1 MSTTGCHPRAHR
13 EQGVRRSADERARC
27 AAFAGQV
34 PSRALCPPCTHSEQR
49 LRIRRSW
56 MATRASRPLA
66 SRRPQRHVVSAQRRR
81 GLSATDQPAQRTR
94 VRVATQASRQG
105 PAVPLCGTAV
115 DVRAAGRTP
124 ATLHRQ
130 PRWPALATHSLRGSP
145 AAHSQRPP
153 PRMLL
158 RIPSSSC
165 GTAAL
170 ATLARQPVAEPPAAL
185 HGPSSPRPAE
195 LLRFWG
201 DCRRRSGETS
211 LRRRRPGTAHARA
224 SAQFGKSLRA
234 LLRARRPVVGATLVE
249 QAHFT

>member
-1 MSTTGCHPRAHR
+1 LLGRSPLA
-13 EQGVRRSADERARC
+13 RSARRARTASSAC
-27 AAFAGQV
+27 AFGAAGWRREHRV
-34 PSRALCPPCTHSEQR
+34 PS
-49 LRIRRSW
+49 
-56 MATRASRPLA
+56 

-81 GLSATDQPAQRTR
+81 GLSSTDQPAQRTR

-158 RIPSSSC
+158 RRSQQLLRHGGTGHIDAAACRRANSRAPRAITASSSRAPSFL
-165 GTAAL
+165 GRL
-170 ATLARQPVAEPPAAL
+170 SSAE
-185 HGPSSPRPAE
+185 RRDE
-195 LLRFWG
+195 L
-201 DCRRRSGETS
+201 
-211 LRRRRPGTAHARA
+211 A
-224 SAQFGKSLRA
+224 SASARHSACKGFGPIRQVLACAASCPATRRWRYTSRAGSFHVAVSSL
-234 LLRARRPVVGATLVE
+234 VTG
-249 QAHFT
+249 QAQCVCQHAPSMIRHIMP

>member
-1 MSTTGCHPRAHR
+1 MLGRSPLA
-13 EQGVRRSADERARC
+13 RSARRARTASSAC
-27 AAFAGQV
+27 AFGAAGWRREHRV
-34 PSRALCPPCTHSEQR
+34 PS
-49 LRIRRSW
+49 
-56 MATRASRPLA
+56 

-81 GLSATDQPAQRTR
+81 GLSSTDQPAQRTR

-211 LRRRRPGTAHARA
+211 LRRRRPGAAHARA
-224 SAQFGKSLRA
+224 SAQYGKSLRA
-234 LLRARRPVVGATLVE
+234 LLHARRPVVGATLVE
-249 QAHFT
+249 QAHFTYPHMFSWDSRVLHGTVVFP